1 MFDKKAFLA
10 SIASEAKIL
19 THLAAQ
25 LDESRL
31 GYRPSEAQRSTL
43 DLLQYLS
50 IAPAAVTIY
59 AITGTWD
66 HWDAMDQKS
75 KAVTLATF
83 PKALKAQTAQIT
95 KTLKPFTDNAL
106 KRKKTTTF
114 AGTKTTLGAGLIE
127 MVLKLC
133 AAYRMQLFLYAKAS
147 GLTHLDSGDVW
158 AGKRPKAAKKKG

>member
-10 SIASEAKIL
+10 SLAFETKIL

-31 GYRPSEAQRSTL
+31 SYRPTEQQRSTL
-43 DLLQYLS
+43 DLLRYLS
-50 IAPAAVTIY
+50 IGPAAATIY
-59 AITGTWD
+59 AITGNWN
-66 HWDAMDQKS
+66 HWDALEEKS

-83 PKALKAQTAQIT
+83 PKAMKAQLALIT
-95 KTLKPFTDNAL
+95 KTLKPIGDSAL

-114 AGTKTTLGAGLIE
+114 AGQKTTLGPGLIE
-127 MVLKLC
+127 MVLKQY

-147 GLTHLDSGDVW
+147 GLSHLGTSDVW
-158 AGKRPKAAKKKG
+158 AGRKPKAAKA